1 MFTSE
6 TESISDM
13 DSLRS
18 VLYMMPVF
26 FAVLLF
32 HIIYAKSSDKISLNQ
47 SIDRGLEEK
56 KNKGMWN
63 ALIFTSSFYI

>member
-26 FAVLLF
+26 FAVLF